1 MKKVERI
8 NTIMRYINNRAQFTI
23 TEIMREFNISR
34 STAIRD
40 IREIEAM
47 GMPLVAEVGRD
58 GGYFVMNN
66 SVLPAVRFTDNEI
79 KALFIAFMAT
89 RNQQLPFL
97 KSRHSLAEKLL
108 GLISENQQDDLVLLN
123 QLLLFEGTNPYN
135 PDLLD
140 LSDLPDPMLE
150 KLIQTLLLDN
160 YLWVTIKEEAELKSY
175 PIYLLHLF
183 HQKGFWQIEGF
194 DLEEEKRQIF
204 PVSKLTDVAVY
215 ETKNKLSKKK
225 ILDKIS
231 LQAEQYNLVI
241 ELGPK
246 AIAQFK
252 KYHPISLSISYTN
265 PYQTTA
271 ILKTYIDGEHPEET
285 QELTNWILFLGKDI
299 EIKEAPEA
307 VMKEIKERLH
317 WGACYIGVPVT
328 SRNNSKLVE

>member
-8 NTIMRYINNRAQFTI
+8 NIIMRYINNRAHFTI
-23 TEIMREFNISR
+23 SEIMREFNISR

-66 SVLPAVRFTDNEI
+66 SVLPTVRFTDNEI

-89 RNQQLPFL
+89 RNQQLPYL
-97 KSRHSLAEKLL
+97 KSRQSLAEKLL

-123 QLLLFEGTNPYN
+123 QILLFEGTNPNN

-140 LSDLPDPMLE
+140 LSDLPHPMLE
-150 KLIQTLLLDN
+150 KLIQILLVDS
-160 YLWVTIKEEAELKSY
+160 YLLVSVKEGKDTKSY
-175 PIYLLHLF
+175 PIYLLHLYRE
-183 HQKGFWQIEGF
+183 KSLWQIEGF
-194 DLEEEKRQIF
+194 DLEEEKRRII
-204 PVSKLTDVAVY
+204 PVDNLTDVKPY
-215 ETKNKLSKKK
+215 PTKKRLSKKK
-225 ILDKIS
+225 ILEKLRKQEEVI
-231 LQAEQYNLVI
+231 NLVL

-252 KYHPISLSISYTN
+252 KYHPLKLSISYTN

-271 ILKTYIDGEHPEET
+271 ILKTFIHVDHPEELT
-285 QELTNWILFLGKDI
+285 EITNWLLFLGEDI
-299 EIKEAPEA
+299 KVREIPEEVIA
-307 VMKEIKERLH
+307 GLKERL
-317 WGACYIGVPVT
+317 
-328 SRNNSKLVE
+328 SLF

>member
-8 NTIMRYINNRAQFTI
+8 NTIMRYINNRARFTI
-23 TEIMREFNISR
+23 SEIMREFNISR

-58 GGYFVMNN
+58 GGYIVMNN

-89 RNQQLPFL
+89 RNQQLPYL
-97 KSRHSLAEKLL
+97 KSRQSLAEKLL

-123 QLLLFEGTNPYN
+123 QILLFEGTNPNN

-150 KLIQTLLLDN
+150 KLIQILLLDS
-160 YLWVTIKEEAELKSY
+160 YLLITIKEEKITKSY
-175 PIYLLHLF
+175 SIYLLHLY
-183 HQKGFWQIEGF
+183 HEKGVWLIEGY
-194 DLEEEKRQIF
+194 DLKDEERRIF
-204 PVSKLTDVAVY
+204 PVDNLTNVKPYPA
-215 ETKNKLSKKK
+215 KKRINKKK
-225 ILDKIS
+225 ILEKLS
-231 LQAEQYNLVI
+231 KEEEVVNLVLD
-241 ELGPK
+241 LGPK

-252 KYHPISLSISYTN
+252 KYHPLKISISYTN

-271 ILKTYIDGEHPEET
+271 ILKTFINVNNPEELT
-285 QELTNWILFLGKDI
+285 EITNWLLFLGGDI
-299 EIKEAPEA
+299 KAREVPEK
-307 VMKEIKERLH
+307 VLEVIQGRLSLF
-317 WGACYIGVPVT
+317 CP
-328 SRNNSKLVE
+328 

>member
-8 NTIMRYINNRAQFTI
+8 NIIMRYINNRAHFTI
-23 TEIMREFNISR
+23 SEIMHEFNISR

-58 GGYFVMNN
+58 GGYFVMHN
-66 SVLPAVRFTDNEI
+66 SVLPTVRFTDNEI

-89 RNQQLPFL
+89 RNLQLPYL

-123 QLLLFEGTNPYN
+123 QILLFEGTNPHN

-140 LSDLPDPMLE
+140 LSDLPHPMLE
-150 KLIQTLLLDN
+150 HLIQILLVDS
-160 YLWVTIKEEAELKSY
+160 YLVVSVEEGREIKSY
-175 PIYLLHLF
+175 PLYLMRLYRE
-183 HQKGFWQIEGF
+183 KSSWQIEGF
-194 DLEEEKRQIF
+194 DLEEEKRRII
-204 PVSKLTDVAVY
+204 PVDNLTDVKPY
-215 ETKNKLSKKK
+215 PEKKRISKKK
-225 ILDKIS
+225 IE
-231 LQAEQYNLVI
+231 EQLSKQEEAINLVL

-252 KYHPISLSISYTN
+252 KYHPLKITISYTN

-271 ILKTYIDGEHPEET
+271 ILKTFIDVHHPDELA
-285 QELTNWILFLGKDI
+285 ELTNWLLFLGGDI
-299 EIKEAPEA
+299 KVREVPKEVLEGLQ
-307 VMKEIKERLH
+307 ERVDVF
-317 WGACYIGVPVT
+317 I
-328 SRNNSKLVE
+328 N